1 MLQGEQRQALWVFQD
16 KTSVQRTVL
25 TPSLFPRE
33 LPEMGDAVPPIPV
46 PGRATSP
53 LLLLLICIICVLIYS
68 AEGQRAWK
76 GWWLLFFF
84 VMLCLVWLPSPAG
97 VFHVC
102 VCDISGLKSTR
113 DWVGGKG
120 ERNLSFTKLDA
131 IIILA
136 VSLGKASEMDFFFF
150 CHTFVFSITERGE
163 TFPLAEQQ
171 PCPRGTWL

>member
-1 MLQGEQRQALWVFQD
+1 MA
-16 KTSVQRTVL
+16 
-25 TPSLFPRE
+25 
-33 LPEMGDAVPPIPV
+33 A
-46 PGRATSP
+46 
-53 LLLLLICIICVLIYS
+53 
-68 AEGQRAWK
+68 
-76 GWWLLFFF
+76 FF

-136 VSLGKASEMDFFFF
+136 VSLGKAPEMDFFFF

-171 PCPRGTWL
+171 PCPRGTCL

>member
-53 LLLLLICIICVLIYS
+53 LLLLLICIICALIYS

-76 GWWLLFFF
+76 GWWLLF
-84 VMLCLVWLPSPAG
+84 L
-97 VFHVC
+97 
-102 VCDISGLKSTR
+102 
-113 DWVGGKG
+113 
-120 ERNLSFTKLDA
+120 
-131 IIILA
+131 
-136 VSLGKASEMDFFFF
+136 
-150 CHTFVFSITERGE
+150 
-163 TFPLAEQQ
+163 
-171 PCPRGTWL
+171 